1 PFSMKTGSGPAPRSP
16 PTPSYGGRPTSADP
30 ASTLQSNITP
40 ELPGVQPRI
49 RGAWTPARQAPRIG
63 PARWVRRV
71 RRAPT
76 PDGPPVAAAGLRRSV
91 RLLASVP
98 PREFGFGEDVA
109 FERAFERVAVGARVE
124 VDHAVDGVDA
134 EPVGVCASPGRARPA
149 VPDLSEVV
157 PPLRGR
163 PESRHDPLGRDR
175 LGQRRE
181 AGRHVP
187 DQPVV

>member
-1 PFSMKTGSGPAPRSP
+1 TSIIDAPFSMKTGSGPAPRSP

-76 PDGPPVAAAGLRRSV
+76 PDGPPGAAAGLRRSG
-91 RLLASVP
+91 RLLACGP
-98 PREFGFGEDVA
+98 ARGFGCRGGLG
-109 FERAFERVAVGARVE
+109 F
-124 VDHAVDGVDA
+124 
-134 EPVGVCASPGRARPA
+134 GRA
-149 VPDLSEVV
+149 S
-157 PPLRGR
+157 
-163 PESRHDPLGRDR
+163 
-175 LGQRRE
+175 
-181 AGRHVP
+181 
-187 DQPVV
+187 